1 MLGYNR
7 VESVDSEGETY
18 VSETMARWRQPRGQL
33 GDRSLTSVTPLG
45 DLPTGGLL
53 ILALDGVF
61 LSSSIEHDVCE
72 SQSAAC
78 LNPRKSLSCSISRS
92 SGFAF
97 VNHLHQVPQSHLF

>member
-45 DLPTGGLL
+45 DLPSGGLL
-53 ILALDGVF
+53 TFLLILKL
-61 LSSSIEHDVCE
+61 IH
-72 SQSAAC
+72 
-78 LNPRKSLSCSISRS
+78 
-92 SGFAF
+92 
-97 VNHLHQVPQSHLF
+97 